1 DRLSPTRPAAPRGTT
16 AAVPATRGLRRGV
29 EGYGAPTHDD
39 VPILGPAAL
48 LPEARH
54 ARAVDV
60 FFFSSRRRHTRSK
73 RDWSSDVCSSDLTP
87 HSPTAFRS
95 APAPEPAL
103 WRPGT
108 LTGRPHPSTH
118 APGPGTQ
125 IGPRAP
131 ASRGGAAEG
140 GDPQFSVTNDTGA
153 GRVADREVNQLV
165 SPMTVKAPTTRARMI
180 SHGSSMTPTP
190 VIRSRALRIPRIV
203 PLAVT
208 PPSRMPTPVT
218 AVDSVTAMRTTCHL
232 VRPLSRAA
240 ANSPRRS
247 LVAMTTALI
256 AAKSAYRLD
265 IPNNTVKICNW
276 AFC

>member
-1 DRLSPTRPAAPRGTT
+1 PRPGPVRRSGRGRTLRGRLPVG
-16 AAVPATRGLRRGV
+16 
-29 EGYGAPTHDD
+29 
-39 VPILGPAAL
+39 AAL
-48 LPEARH
+48 S
-54 ARAVDV
+54 ARA
-60 FFFSSRRRHTRSK
+60 
-73 RDWSSDVCSSDLTP
+73 
-87 HSPTAFRS
+87 
-95 APAPEPAL
+95 
-103 WRPGT
+103 
-108 LTGRPHPSTH
+108 
-118 APGPGTQ
+118 
-125 IGPRAP
+125 
-131 ASRGGAAEG
+131 RGGAHHQSIARRRSSRGVGSWPARGG
-140 GDPQFSVTNDTGA
+140 GDTAQSDRLQKRPGARARALAPRNTFGGRPRSGAQEHSRGAHTPALTRRGPGPRSGPGPQPRAGVPPKGGPQFSVTNDTGA